1 MTTPRAETPPDDG
14 PVDHRTPGA
23 GPGPSVPDTG
33 RQRWLVLLLM
43 GFALCVVVLNNSSL
57 NVAIPELMRDLR
69 VDLPTVQWIV
79 DSYSIVFAGL
89 LIVAGAW
96 SDRWGRKRMTLGGL
110 AVFAVASAL
119 AVLATEAWHVVLVR
133 AVLGA
138 AAAFVMPGTLAIL
151 LHAFPRRERA
161 RAIALWTGIAVLGV
175 ALGPVLGGL
184 VVTTSGWSGVFWLN
198 VPPAVAV
205 VLAGVLVVRESADP
219 QRRPTDT
226 LGAML
231 SVVAVGALVFTVIE
245 AGQHGVLHVRTGLG
259 AAVALTAGVAF
270 VRRLSRT
277 PFPLLELAL
286 LRQKRFRGAAL
297 GNMLLFFGL
306 AGTLFVLTQRLQVQL
321 GMSPLKAGLA
331 VGPIALTAFAASAC
345 SPLVARRLGPRWT
358 VTGGL
363 LLVAAGIS
371 VVGWWGGSY
380 EVIAPALVA
389 VGVGFGVA
397 TPVATDLLVSTLSED
412 RASSGS
418 ALNDTMQE
426 TGFALGVAAVGAV
439 LNRVFVSALDGPG
452 TLQQA
457 RAVAEELPVR
467 AGAALLDR
475 ADTAFDDAARA
486 ALTVAALVTV
496 AGALVAFRLLARG
509 GEGAL
514 PRGVVRHAPGGG
526 SGAPKD
532 GRTAS
537 GDGSG
542 TPQGAH
548 ISYEGGSGAPDVAGA
563 PAPGPGAGPAGPRA
577 SLTADEHRP

>member
-14 PVDHRTPGA
+14 PPPDDGAPEPG
-23 GPGPSVPDTG
+23 
-33 RQRWLVLLLM
+33 RERWLVLLLM

-57 NVAIPELMRDLR
+57 NVAIPELMRDLDA
-69 VDLPTVQWIV
+69 DLPTVQWIV

-110 AVFAVASAL
+110 AVFGVASAL

-184 VVTTSGWSGVFWLN
+184 VVTTAGWSGVFWLN
-198 VPPAVAV
+198 VPPAAAV
-205 VLAGVLVVRESADP
+205 VLAGVFLVRESADP
-219 QRRPTDT
+219 QRRPTDA

-245 AGQHGVLHVRTGLG
+245 AGQHGGLHVRTGVG
-259 AAVALTAGVAF
+259 AAVTLAAGVAF
-270 VRRLSRT
+270 VRRLRRT
-277 PFPLLELAL
+277 PFPLVELAL
-286 LRQKRFRGAAL
+286 LRRERFRGAAL

-321 GMSPLKAGLA
+321 GMSPLAAGLA

-345 SPLVARRLGPRWT
+345 SPLVARRLGPRTT

-363 LLVAAGIS
+363 LLVAAGIA

-380 EVIAPALVA
+380 QVIAPALVA
-389 VGVGFGVA
+389 VGVGFGAA
-397 TPVATDLLVSTLSED
+397 TPVATDLLVSTLSDD

-426 TGFALGVAAVGAV
+426 TGFALGIAAVGAV
-439 LNRVFVSALDGPG
+439 LNRVFVQALDGPG

-457 RAVAEELPVR
+457 RAVAEELPAR
-467 AGAALLDR
+467 AGAALVDR
-475 ADTAFDDAARA
+475 ADAAFDDAARA
-486 ALTVAALVTV
+486 ALTVAAVVT
-496 AGALVAFRLLARG
+496 ALGAAVAFRLLAG
-509 GEGAL
+509 GRE
-514 PRGVVRHAPGGG
+514 
-526 SGAPKD
+526 
-532 GRTAS
+532 
-537 GDGSG
+537 
-542 TPQGAH
+542 
-548 ISYEGGSGAPDVAGA
+548 
-563 PAPGPGAGPAGPRA
+563 PAPGQAPAEPEDTFGPPHVAGEPAPDRSPA
-577 SLTADEHRP
+577 LTADERGR